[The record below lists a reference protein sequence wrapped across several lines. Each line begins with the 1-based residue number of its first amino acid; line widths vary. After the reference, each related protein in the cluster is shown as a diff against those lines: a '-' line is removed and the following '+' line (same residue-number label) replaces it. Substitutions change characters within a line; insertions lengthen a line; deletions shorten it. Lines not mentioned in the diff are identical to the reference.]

1 VTARE
6 PAANPLLELQ
16 RLGQSPWHDNIHRG
30 LLRSGALARMVRD
43 GDIVGLTSNPTI
55 FDQAIAQS
63 AEYDAALAT
72 LAAGGRTPEAVVDA
86 LMVEDIQAA
95 ADVFLPV
102 FQRTRRTDG
111 YVSIEIAPTLAHDTA
126 GSLREAR
133 RLWRAVNRPNVM
145 VKVPATAEGIPVIE
159 ECIAA
164 GINVNV
170 TLIFSLDRYREVTDA
185 YVRGLTRRLEAGMR
199 VDRIASVASFFV
211 SRVDTEVDRLL
222 DERAGMAGGER
233 RVQIERLRGKAAIA
247 QAKLAYLAFRVQFG
261 EEHFALLARE
271 GARPQRPLWASTST
285 KNPAYPDVY
294 YVEALI
300 GPDTVNTMP
309 PATLAAYKDHGHPE
323 DRLALAVDRAR
334 TVLAQLAQFGI
345 DMDAVTQR
353 LEVQGVEAFVRSWHS
368 LIDTVSRRREAL
380 RLATRTKARLGGA
393 DRAVTRALGELTA
406 DRVGERLWAEDPTLW
421 KRLQGTPGT
430 GSNAWLA
437 VPDAAG
443 PAIATI
449 SAFAREV
456 RDAGLTHALV
466 CGAGADAVA
475 AEVFRRCLGVARGWL
490 DVQVLDSFDPTSV
503 ATAVTRAEPARTLY
517 VLCATGSMAIEP
529 AFRVLWERAG
539 ETLGAAAGAHFAAIG
554 TPGGALESLAGE
566 HGFRRMFRTPADV
579 SGRWAAL
586 SALGLVPAGLLGAD
600 LGKLLERARRMATAC
615 SAVVPPRHNPG
626 LWLGAALGALAR
638 SGRDKLTVVLPD
650 RLAAF
655 GAWIEQ
661 LVAGATGK
669 DGRGLVPV
677 VGEALGS
684 PGVYGKDRLFVH
696 LRLGGSQ
703 DRAVAALAAA
713 GHPIVTLNLVDSYDL
728 AGEVVRWEIATAAA
742 ARLLDVHPFAEPET
756 QELEAAT
763 RRALATRAAYPGEA
777 LLAAAPDFA
786 ARLGTQLAAAR
797 GRRWVAMSAWMAR
810 TPRRQRLLGDIRVAI
825 RKRFGVATTL
835 TFGGAAL
842 HATGQLQI
850 GGPPTAIALDLTAD
864 PVADVPVPGTAHGL
878 VDIQAADA
886 AARAQLLATRRRP
899 LLHVHLGRNVEAGLT
914 AMLAALQ
921 RRPARPTPKSRSASR
936 RKPLTARAGARR

>member
-1 VTARE
+1 VTPRE

-16 RLGQSPWHDNIHRG
+16 RLGQSPWHDHIHRG
-30 LLRSGALARMVRD
+30 LLRSGALTRMVRD
-43 GDIVGLTSNPTI
+43 GDVVGLTSNPTI
-55 FDQAIAQS
+55 FDQAIAQGS
-63 AEYDAALAT
+63 EYDAALAA
-72 LAAGGRTPEAVVDA
+72 LASGGRTSEAIVDA
-86 LMVEDIQAA
+86 LVVEDIQAA

-102 FQRTRRTDG
+102 FQRTRRADG

-133 RLWRAVNRPNVM
+133 RLWRAVNRQNVM
-145 VKVPATAEGIPVIE
+145 VKVPATVEGIPVIE
-159 ECIAA
+159 ECVAS

-170 TLIFSLDRYREVTDA
+170 TLIFSLRRYGEVMAA

-222 DERAGMAGGER
+222 EERAGMAGGER
-233 RVQIERLRGKAAIA
+233 RTQLERLRGKAAIA

-261 EEHFALLARE
+261 EEHFGLLARE

-323 DRLALAVDRAR
+323 DRLAQAVDRAR
-334 TVLAQLAQFGI
+334 TVLAQLGQFGI
-345 DMDAVTQR
+345 DMDAVTER
-353 LEVQGVEAFVRSWHS
+353 LETQGVAAFTRSWRS

-380 RLATRTKARLGGA
+380 RLTSRTKARLGA
-393 DRAVTRALGELTA
+393 AERAVTRALGELTT

-421 KRLQGTPGT
+421 TRRGTPDT

-437 VPDAAG
+437 VPDADA
-443 PAIATI
+443 AALATVT
-449 SAFAREV
+449 AFAEDV
-456 RDAGLTHALV
+456 RTAGFTRAVV
-466 CGAGADAVA
+466 CGVGADPVPADVL
-475 AEVFRRCLGVARGWL
+475 RRCLGVGRAGI
-490 DVQVLDSFDPTSV
+490 DVQVLDSIDPAGV
-503 ATAVTRAEPARTLY
+503 AAIITRAEITRTLF

-529 AFRVLWERAG
+529 AFRVLWQHAREA
-539 ETLGAAAGAHFAAIG
+539 LGTAAGTHFAAIG

-566 HGFRRMFRTPADV
+566 YGFRRMFRTPADL
-579 SGRWAAL
+579 SGRWAAF
-586 SALGLVPAGLLGAD
+586 SALGLVPAALLGID

-626 LWLGAALGALAR
+626 LWLGAVLGALAR

-650 RLAAF
+650 RLLAF
-655 GAWIEQ
+655 GGWIEQ

-669 DGRGLVPV
+669 DGRGIVAV
-677 VGEALGS
+677 VGEPLGS
-684 PGVYGKDRLFVH
+684 PELYGKDRLFVH
-696 LRLGGSQ
+696 LRLGASQ

-713 GHPIVTLNLVDSYDL
+713 GHPVVTINLLDAYDL
-728 AGEVVRWEIATAAA
+728 GGEIVRWEIAAAA
-742 ARLLDVHPFAEPET
+742 TARLLDVHPFAEPET
-756 QELEAAT
+756 VELEAAT
-763 RRALATRAAYPGEA
+763 RRALAAGAAYPLET
-777 LLAAAPDFA
+777 LLAGAPDFA
-786 ARLGTQLAAAR
+786 ARLGTPLAAAR
-797 GRRWVAMSAWMAR
+797 GRRWVAISAWFAR
-810 TPRRQRLLGDIRVAI
+810 TPRRVRLLGEIRTAI

-842 HATGQLQI
+842 HATGQLQV

-878 VDIQAADA
+878 VGIQDADS
-886 AARAQLLATRRRP
+886 AARAQLLAARRRP
-899 LLHVHLGRNVEAGLT
+899 LLHVHLGRAIEGGLA

-921 RRPARPTPKSRSASR
+921 RPSPKSGTAGR
-936 RKPLTARAGARR
+936 RKAVTARASARR

>member
-1 VTARE
+1 VTPRE

-43 GDIVGLTSNPTI
+43 GDVVGLTSNPTI
-55 FDQAIAQS
+55 FDQAIAQGS
-63 AEYDAALAT
+63 EYDAALAA
-72 LAAGGRTPEAVVDA
+72 LASGGRTSEAMVDA
-86 LMVEDIQAA
+86 LIVEDIQAA

-126 GSLREAR
+126 ASLREAR
-133 RLWRAVNRPNVM
+133 RLWRAVNRQNVM
-145 VKVPATAEGIPVIE
+145 VKVPATVEGIPVIE
-159 ECIAA
+159 ECIAS

-170 TLIFSLDRYREVTDA
+170 TLIFSLRRYGEVMDA

-222 DERAGMAGGER
+222 EERAGMAGSER
-233 RVQIERLRGKAAIA
+233 RVQLERLRGKAAIA

-261 EEHFALLARE
+261 EERFALLARE

-323 DRLALAVDRAR
+323 DRLAQAVDRAR
-334 TVLAQLAQFGI
+334 TVLGQLAQFGI
-345 DMDAVTQR
+345 DMDAVTER
-353 LEVQGVEAFVRSWHS
+353 LEAQGVAAFTRSWRS

-380 RLATRTKARLGGA
+380 RLASRTKARLGA
-393 DRAVTRALGELTA
+393 AERAVTRALGELTT

-421 KRLQGTPGT
+421 TRRGTPDT

-437 VPDAAG
+437 VPDADSA
-443 PAIATI
+443 ALTAVT
-449 SAFAREV
+449 AFAEDV
-456 RDAGLTHALV
+456 RKAGFTRAVV
-466 CGAGADAVA
+466 CGVGADPVPADVL
-475 AEVFRRCLGVARGWL
+475 RRCLGVGRGGI
-490 DVQVLDSFDPTSV
+490 DVQVLDSIDPAGV
-503 ATAVTRAEPARTLY
+503 AAIITRAEITRTLF

-529 AFRVLWERAG
+529 AFRVLWQHAREA
-539 ETLGAAAGAHFAAIG
+539 LGTAAGTHFAAIG

-566 HGFRRMFRTPADV
+566 YGFRRMFRTPADV
-579 SGRWAAL
+579 SGRWAAF
-586 SALGLVPAGLLGAD
+586 SALGLVPAALLGID
-600 LGKLLERARRMATAC
+600 LGKLLDRARRMATAG

-626 LWLGAALGALAR
+626 LWLGAVLGALAR

-650 RLAAF
+650 RILAF
-655 GAWIEQ
+655 GGWIEQ

-669 DGRGLVPV
+669 DGRGLVAV
-677 VGEALGS
+677 VGEPLGA
-684 PGVYGKDRLFVH
+684 PGLYGKDRLFVH
-696 LRLGGSQ
+696 LRLGASQ
-703 DRAVAALAAA
+703 DRAVAALTAA
-713 GHPIVTLNLVDSYDL
+713 GHPVVTINLLDAYDL
-728 AGEVVRWEIATAAA
+728 GGEIVRWEIAAAAA

-756 QELEAAT
+756 VELEAAT
-763 RRALATRAAYPGEA
+763 RRALAAGAAYPLEP
-777 LLAAAPDFA
+777 LLAGAPDFA

-797 GRRWVAMSAWMAR
+797 GRRWVAISAWFAR
-810 TPRRQRLLGDIRVAI
+810 TSRRMRLLGEIRTAI

-842 HATGQLQI
+842 HATGQLQV
-850 GGPPTAIALDLTAD
+850 GGPPTVIALDLTAD
-864 PVADVPVPGTAHGL
+864 PVTDVPVPGTTHGL
-878 VDIQAADA
+878 VGIQDADA
-886 AARAQLLATRRRP
+886 AARAQLLAARRRP
-899 LLHVHLGRNVEAGLT
+899 LLHVHLGRAVEGGLA

-921 RRPARPTPKSRSASR
+921 RPSPKSGTAGR
-936 RKPLTARAGARR
+936 RKAVTARARASARR